1 MAQNIVRYK
10 QRSHRTK
17 FLKVT
22 QGSKNLVYS
31 VYIFQWCKQPC
42 DRKCEW
48 QNEQMGEQWFWI
60 VSSAGITYHI
70 FLYLISNACISFAKK
85 RLNET
90 IKISRSWNSCQA
102 VIESFQAVNKET
114 TSCLPAANHLFFSC
128 QDGSNG
134 VKTQHLEQLIS
145 SFSGIHHTLPEDGS
159 PLKVDQM
166 HLWCIMEVDG
176 EWSVCGWVS
185 LGDILLA
192 VILHWTHITYRCTPA
207 SPCRYAVN
215 ISTQLFSS

>member
-1 MAQNIVRYK
+1 MTDSLSDNLKSRGASASKKWNKWGSGNNFLMGAIAMAQNIVRYK

-48 QNEQMGEQWFWI
+48 QNEQMGEQWFWT

-128 QDGSNG
+128 QDVSNS
-134 VKTQHLEQLIS
+134 VKTQ
-145 SFSGIHHTLPEDGS
+145 
-159 PLKVDQM
+159 PL
-166 HLWCIMEVDG
+166 
-176 EWSVCGWVS
+176 
-185 LGDILLA
+185 
-192 VILHWTHITYRCTPA
+192 
-207 SPCRYAVN
+207 
-215 ISTQLFSS
+215 

>member
-48 QNEQMGEQWFWI
+48 QNEQMGEQWFWT

-90 IKISRSWNSCQA
+90 IKNSRSWNSCQA

-128 QDGSNG
+128 QDVSNG

-145 SFSGIHHTLPEDGS
+145 SFVRYSSYNTRGRKSSEGWSNAFMVHYGS
-159 PLKVDQM
+159 R
-166 HLWCIMEVDG
+166 W
-176 EWSVCGWVS
+176 WVVGVW
-185 LGDILLA
+185 LGLSWWHIA
-192 VILHWTHITYRCTPA
+192 CCHITLDA
-207 SPCRYAVN
+207 HN
-215 ISTQLFSS
+215 ISLHSS